1 MSRAIYLSNSAN
13 QDFQAIIIP
22 SGAWLWSEIWSVP
35 AYSAWSSLSKI
46 KTAQDFY
53 QWYKNASSGEWTP
66 EWAKVVSMFFDSYAT
81 KVSAG
86 ESKELF
92 NSSRPHEYCN
102 PRLWEKFKSGS
113 SWWVFLRSKDG
124 KWVSAFNSNDDHA
137 WITEGKNQGYEVIRA
152 KPGKVWH
159 ADAQA
164 GNHVFAQVKTCLSSA
179 AGLDT

>member
-13 QDFQAIIIP
+13 QEFQAIIIP
-22 SGAWLWSEIWSVP
+22 SGAWDWAEIWSLE
-35 AYSAWSSLSKI
+35 AMSAWNTMSNL

-53 QWYKNASSGEWTP
+53 KFYKSAPLGEWTP
-66 EWAKVVSMFFDSYAT
+66 EWAKIISMFFDTYAT

-92 NSSRPHEYCN
+92 NSSKPNEYFN
-102 PRLWEKFKSGS
+102 SKLWDKFTLGS
-113 SWWVFLRSKDG
+113 SFWVFLRSKDG
-124 KWVSAFNSNDDHA
+124 KWTCTFNSNDDHA

-159 ADAQA
+159 GDPDAGHHSFEQI
-164 GNHVFAQVKTCLSSA
+164 KTA
-179 AGLDT
+179 AALPLGVEA